1 MPIDYEAEYNN
12 RARVPEHPEIFA
24 RWARAGEDYRAEA
37 MKERRAELGLSY
49 GSSLRQFIDLFSPR
63 PGVVAPLA
71 LFVHGGYWRSL
82 DPSMFS
88 HMARGL
94 NAHGVA
100 VAVVGYDLCPEVT
113 IAEIIDQIRRA
124 CLFLWLR
131 TGQRMM
137 IYGHSAGGHLAG
149 AMVATDW
156 HALYPKAPPDLVPAA
171 YSISGLF
178 DLAPLVGLAMAQDLR
193 LDEAEARRVS
203 PLFWPAPKG
212 RVFDA
217 VVGGAESSE
226 FLRQS
231 RIVADSW
238 GKAGAQT
245 RYEAIAGMNHFTVID
260 ALADPQSTMVGRL
273 AELAAGRKKPA
284 FMRCVRSA
292 SGKLR
297 GAEVLR
303 SQRSEKCLDPGLGA
317 AEDQRVDVVRAFVG
331 IDGFEI
337 AQHAHHVELVGDAVA
352 AVDVARHARDLER
365 LAAIVAL
372 EQRHR
377 RRRGSALLQ

>member
-63 PGVVAPLA
+63 PGVLAPLA

-82 DPSMFS
+82 DPSLFS

-94 NAHGVA
+94 NGHGVA

-137 IYGHSAGGHLAG
+137 LYGHSAGGHLAG

-156 HALYPKAPPDLVPAA
+156 QALYPKAPPDLVPAA

-178 DLAPLVGLAMAQDLR
+178 DLT
-193 LDEAEARRVS
+193 

-217 VVGGAESSE
+217 VVGAVESSE

-231 RIVADSW
+231 RVVADSW

-260 ALADPQSTMVGRL
+260 APADPHST
-273 AELAAGRKKPA
+273 
-284 FMRCVRSA
+284 
-292 SGKLR
+292 
-297 GAEVLR
+297 
-303 SQRSEKCLDPGLGA
+303 
-317 AEDQRVDVVRAFVG
+317 
-331 IDGFEI
+331 
-337 AQHAHHVELVGDAVA
+337 
-352 AVDVARHARDLER
+352 
-365 LAAIVAL
+365 
-372 EQRHR
+372 
-377 RRRGSALLQ
+377 

>member
-1 MPIDYEAEYNN
+1 MPIDYDAEYNN

-24 RWARAGEDYRAEA
+24 RWARAAEDYRAEA

-113 IAEIIDQIRRA
+113 IAEIIDQIRHA

-156 HALYPKAPPDLVPAA
+156 QALIPRRRPISCRRPIRSPVCSISRRSSGLRWRRTCASTRPRPAA
-171 YSISGLF
+171 CRRCSG
-178 DLAPLVGLAMAQDLR
+178 
-193 LDEAEARRVS
+193 
-203 PLFWPAPKG
+203 
-212 RVFDA
+212 
-217 VVGGAESSE
+217 
-226 FLRQS
+226 
-231 RIVADSW
+231 
-238 GKAGAQT
+238 
-245 RYEAIAGMNHFTVID
+245 
-260 ALADPQSTMVGRL
+260 
-273 AELAAGRKKPA
+273 
-284 FMRCVRSA
+284 
-292 SGKLR
+292 
-297 GAEVLR
+297 
-303 SQRSEKCLDPGLGA
+303 
-317 AEDQRVDVVRAFVG
+317 
-331 IDGFEI
+331 
-337 AQHAHHVELVGDAVA
+337 
-352 AVDVARHARDLER
+352 
-365 LAAIVAL
+365 
-372 EQRHR
+372 R
-377 RRRGSALLQ
+377 RRRGARSTPLSAG

>member
-24 RWARAGEDYRAEA
+24 RWTREAEDYRADA

-49 GSSLRQFIDLFSPR
+49 GSSLRQFIDLFSAR
-63 PGVVAPLA
+63 RGITAPLA

-82 DPSMFS
+82 DPSLFS

-94 NAHGVA
+94 NAHDVTVA
-100 VAVVGYDLCPEVT
+100 VAGYDLCPEVT
-113 IAEIIDQIRRA
+113 IAEIIEQIRRA

-137 IYGHSAGGHLAG
+137 VYGHSAGGHLAG

-156 HALYPKAPPDLVPAA
+156 QALYPKAPPDLVPAA

-178 DLAPLVGLAMAQDLR
+178 DLTPLVGIPMAHDLR

-203 PLFWPAPKG
+203 PLFWPAPNG
-212 RVFDA
+212 RAFDA
-217 VVGGAESSE
+217 VVGALESSE

-231 RIVADSW
+231 RIVAEGC
-238 GKAGAQT
+238 GKAGAHP

-260 ALADPQSTMVGRL
+260 ALADPRSAMVGRL
-273 AELAAGRKKPA
+273 TELARLRK
-284 FMRCVRSA
+284 
-292 SGKLR
+292 
-297 GAEVLR
+297 
-303 SQRSEKCLDPGLGA
+303 
-317 AEDQRVDVVRAFVG
+317 
-331 IDGFEI
+331 
-337 AQHAHHVELVGDAVA
+337 
-352 AVDVARHARDLER
+352 
-365 LAAIVAL
+365 
-372 EQRHR
+372 
-377 RRRGSALLQ
+377 